1 MAISKNILKMTGSVG
16 LLTHY
21 QLPGSD
27 KVYVRAKAGPKPERI
42 KSGAEFET
50 VRKHQVEWKA
60 CVLFSQALKNAVGDV
75 YRLADYNV
83 SPVWN
88 GLAKNIIK
96 TDTEHIVGERSLH
109 VSAYKG
115 ELKGFSLNRNYAL
128 NALLGV
134 KPAIELDTEKL
145 FVSIRFPEFN
155 TSRELLNVRKLPYF
169 RIIVSFGLISDYYY
183 SIGTSKQ
190 GNYTAKSG
198 SASGLSSS
206 KSSEW
211 LSTNDMIAEQLFEI
225 QLEEKLSPMQQ
236 ENLTYLVSMGV
247 EFGNVGFGGKIE
259 GVKYAGAGKIIDV
272 L

>member
-1 MAISKNILKMTGSVG
+1 MAISKNMLKMTGSVG
-16 LLTHY
+16 ILTHY

-27 KVYVRAKAGPKPERI
+27 KVYVRSKSGPKPERI
-42 KSGAEFET
+42 KSGAEYET

-60 CVLFSQALKNAVGDV
+60 CVLFSQAIKNAVGDV
-75 YRLADYNV
+75 YRLADHNV

-96 TDTEHIVGERSLH
+96 TDTEHPVGERDLLL
-109 VSAYKG
+109 SAYRS

-134 KPAIELDTEKL
+134 QPVIEANTEKL
-145 FVSIRFPEFN
+145 FVAVRFPAFN

-169 RIIVSFGLISDYYY
+169 RIIVSFGLVSDYYY
-183 SIGTSKQ
+183 SIGSSNQ
-190 GNYTAKSG
+190 GRYSAKGG

-225 QLEEKLSPMQQ
+225 QFDEQLSPMQQ
-236 ENLTYLVSMGV
+236 ENLTHLVSIGI

-259 GVKYAGAGKIIDV
+259 SVKYAGAGKIIDV
-272 L
+272 F